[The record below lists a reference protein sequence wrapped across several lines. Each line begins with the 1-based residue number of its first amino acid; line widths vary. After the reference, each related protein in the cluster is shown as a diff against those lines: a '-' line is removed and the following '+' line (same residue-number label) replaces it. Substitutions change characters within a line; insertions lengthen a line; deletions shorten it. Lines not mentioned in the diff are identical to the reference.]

1 MTEVVGEIVNGL
13 GGSNGGIVLTAFVLV
28 GVFYLFKQ
36 SINQLKII
44 IFELQRTRETLIEMQ
59 QKQIHFDD
67 RLGKV
72 EDVVSRIKPV

>member
-72 EDVVSRIKPV
+72 EDVVSRIKAV